1 MKFNES
7 NIIPSDTKIRT
18 ENDKQIKYVITD
30 DSWEDEYGSWK
41 SQYHAWRIEDGI
53 PKQLTVD
60 YYLNSH
66 WDALEKITFGYNVK
80 CKCCNHVKFVRE
92 EDYAALPKF
101 YSKEEVDKLTSEAY
115 NQGYEDGKI
124 FFYGMTSKD
133 EERVKQTAE
142 TL

>member
-1 MKFNES
+1 MEFNKN
-7 NIIPSDTKIRT
+7 NIVRSDTKIRI
-18 ENDKQIKYVITD
+18 ENGKKVKYVITN
-30 DSWEDEYGSWK
+30 DSFEDEYGSLK
-41 SQYHAWRIEDGI
+41 CDYNAWRIEGKEI
-53 PKQLTVD
+53 KRLTNSN
-60 YYLNSH
+60 YYNSPS
-66 WDALEKITFGYNVK
+66 DALDKITFGYNVK

-115 NQGYEDGKI
+115 NQGYEDGKT

-133 EERVKQTAE
+133 EERIKQTAE